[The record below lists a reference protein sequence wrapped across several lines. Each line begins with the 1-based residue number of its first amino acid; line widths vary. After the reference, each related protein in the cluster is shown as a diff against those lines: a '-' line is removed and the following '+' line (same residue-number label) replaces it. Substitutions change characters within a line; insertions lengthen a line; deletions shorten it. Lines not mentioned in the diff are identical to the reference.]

1 VRFSRCRNRGG
12 HRKQKSKSDSDLGQH
27 GHKPWFV
34 SALNQMKE
42 VSLSGVR
49 VGYRAS
55 PIALLVLS
63 CDECGEIAE
72 MQLTSAWSRFSTKI
86 NSR

>member
-1 VRFSRCRNRGG
+1 
-12 HRKQKSKSDSDLGQH
+12 
-27 GHKPWFV
+27 
-34 SALNQMKE
+34 MKE